1 MLRVGIC
8 TTVFLATA
16 LAYAEEKPLE
26 VSLESLALFKNGLA
40 CIEYVAEIPEGGT
53 YRVENMPDAVHGTF
67 WVESD
72 ADVAVQTTRRRVEMT
87 LAEASSAESQQDL
100 AGREVVVRFKEP
112 HLEPISGKV
121 VSSQGIKTWSRNY
134 EPSRYGWW
142 PSVGMSRPGTFA
154 GSLNS
159 KSMLVLETSDGLT
172 YLEASTI
179 ASLDIPGGIQSV
191 SRERPVMLLHVPAE
205 QQKPISVVIRSL
217 TKGVAWAPSY
227 QVDASDPASLVIR
240 QKAVLKNEL
249 VPIRDADIRL
259 ISGFPSVRF
268 ANVTSPMSVETT
280 WSQFFQQ
287 LSQQYSA
294 RSGGNRAV
302 VSQTPV
308 MSNFSPSQPGVDL
321 SAIPSGEG
329 ADLHFQS
336 IGRRTLDLGDSLTLQ
351 TATGEADYE
360 RIVEWIIPD
369 TRDVYG
375 NFNTSRNRDTD
386 PEVAWDAL
394 RFRNPFDFPMTT
406 APAMIV
412 ANGRFLGQQVSHWTN
427 VGEQMTLRVTK
438 ALSVRTHSSEHEVE
452 GERSSY
458 SYLGGTIRK
467 TKMEGEV
474 IANNH
479 RNERITLVIRKRFSG
494 KLLSAEGDPHKTLRE
509 EGVWSINPRN
519 ELIWTVKLTP
529 GEEVR
534 FAHTYT
540 VLTFH

>member
-1 MLRVGIC
+1 MLRFGIC

-16 LAYAEEKPLE
+16 LAYAEEKPLD

-40 CIEYVAEIPEGGT
+40 CIEHVAEIPEAGT
-53 YRVENMPDAVHGTF
+53 YRVEDMPDAVHGTF

-121 VSSQGIKTWSRNY
+121 VSSQGMKTWSRNY

-142 PSVGMSRPGTFA
+142 PSVGMSRPSTFA

-159 KSMLVLETSDGLT
+159 RSMLVLETSDGLT
-172 YLEASTI
+172 YLETSTI

-227 QVDASDPASLVIR
+227 QIDASDPASLVIR

-287 LSQQYSA
+287 LSQQHS
-294 RSGGNRAV
+294 STSGNRRV
-302 VSQTPV
+302 TSQFVGFNASAPQQ
-308 MSNFSPSQPGVDL
+308 SIDL

-369 TRDVYG
+369 KRDAYG
-375 NFNTSRNRDTD
+375 GINTSRNRDTD
-386 PEVAWDAL
+386 AEVAWDAL
-394 RFRNPFDFPMTT
+394 RFRNPLDFPMTT